1 MQARQV
7 MTQGGAVSRNRG
19 GSADSHSSQDTDDL
33 KEGYKKLRGKEFITA
48 ALASVATIHAAH
60 GVYSSMVASEGR
72 HKKVMEGDMTTETAR
87 KLKSK
92 NMLQDA
98 AAVGIA
104 ALSIKSAFSEW
115 KDMTE
120 QRKERKEAY
129 AKRRKRIKARERR
142 EREMRM
148 AQQYGYPP
156 PGGADYYR
164 GSGPPQYGDA
174 NPYQTYGQGIPPP
187 PVGAPPNRY
196 D

>member
-1 MQARQV
+1 MPARQV
-7 MTQGGAVSRNRG
+7 MTQGGAVNRKRG
-19 GSADSHSSQDTDDL
+19 GSADSHSSEDTDDL
-33 KEGYKKLRGKEFITA
+33 KAGYRKLRGKEFLTA
-48 ALASVATIHAAH
+48 ALASVATIHAGH
-60 GVYSSMVASEGR
+60 GVYSSMVASEAR
-72 HKKVMEGDMTTETAR
+72 HKKVLEGDMAPETAR

-104 ALSIKSAFSEW
+104 AMSIKSAFSEW
-115 KDMTE
+115 KEMTE
-120 QRKERKEAY
+120 HRKEKKEAY
-129 AKRRKRIKARERR
+129 AKRRKRIKNRERR

-148 AQQYGYPP
+148 AAQYGYPP
-156 PGGADYYR
+156 SGGGNY

-174 NPYQTYGQGIPPP
+174 NPYQNYGQGIPPP